1 MLNKRNLLKS
11 AVCGMLLL
19 PAAIA
24 MAGLS
29 STGLRS
35 NDKSITLVE
44 QRLPAA
50 KNNSAIQSRI
60 ESQCTFLANVFY
72 QVAVFRDQKVA
83 PQTVL
88 DGMLA
93 SELPDD
99 IKHEAVNIINM
110 VYSAPGLTAD
120 EIGFAIFGQCMELNT
135 GVRRHT

>member
-1 MLNKRNLLKS
+1 
-11 AVCGMLLL
+11 
-19 PAAIA
+19 
-24 MAGLS
+24 MAKDYHQS
-29 STGLRS
+29 SIS
-35 NDKSITLVE
+35 VE

-72 QVAVFRDQKVA
+72 QVAVFRDQKVS
-83 PQTVL
+83 PQAVY
-88 DGMLA
+88 DGMMA

-99 IKHEAVNIINM
+99 IKKEAAEIINM
-110 VYSAPGLTAD
+110 VYSAGTLSAD